1 MSIITKSTIDDRF
14 RRHLQSHSL
23 TLSAMQLSLLES
35 RLAGLTQIANS
46 ISDLIG
52 IDNFPLLES
61 GNVLFDQN
69 WLREFATGDIT
80 RCLGPE
86 FSIYH
91 GRRSP
96 RIPNGDLLL
105 VSRICEIDGIRGDF
119 SQKSIIQAEFDVT
132 DNAWFLQDQSGNEI
146 PVSILMEIALQPCGI
161 LSAWLKTQLK
171 YPEINFFFRN
181 LDGQIIR
188 SMDVDTRGKTIQTK
202 ATLLKTIFSGSTIIQ
217 YFEFSLTCE
226 SQTFLTGTTSFGYF
240 PEEPMALQVGLD
252 GGKATIPWGTREENR
267 SLLHYTEKMDGIV
280 KTDLPD
286 GKLRLITGIGTIQKD
301 DSHPNGYIYSKR
313 KNNPVDWFYTNHFF
327 EDPVMPG
334 SLGIE
339 AICQAFRSG
348 IHLLSNSDKPVKP
361 VNDSE
366 MKWKYRGQVLQR
378 NQNIRFD
385 IHISETIQKNE
396 SVIYIGTANLWAD
409 DLRIYEIQNLAF
421 IQ

>member
-1 MSIITKSTIDDRF
+1 MSTITESTIKDRF
-14 RRHLQSHSL
+14 QNHLLSHAMK
-23 TLSAMQLSLLES
+23 LSAIHLNLMES
-35 RLAGLTQIANS
+35 RQAGLAQIATS

-52 IDNFPLLES
+52 NDSVPSLES
-61 GNVLFDQN
+61 GTVLFDQN

-86 FSIYH
+86 FSIYR

-105 VSRICEIDGIRGDF
+105 VSRINKIEGVRGDF
-119 SQKSIIQAEFDVT
+119 TQESTIQAEFDVT
-132 DNAWFLQDQSGNEI
+132 ENAWFLQGQNRSEI
-146 PVSILMEIALQPCGI
+146 PISILMEIALQPCGI

-171 YPEINFFFRN
+171 YPEVNFFFRN
-181 LDGQIIR
+181 LDGQITR
-188 SMDVDTRGKTIQTK
+188 SKNIDTRGKTIQTR

-217 YFEFSLTCE
+217 HFEFTLSCE
-226 SQTFLTGTTSFGYF
+226 GQTFLTGTTSFGYF
-240 PEEPMALQVGLD
+240 PEETMASQVGLD
-252 GGKATIPWGTREENR
+252 GGKATIPWGKREENY
-267 SLLHYTEKMDGIV
+267 SLLHYTGKMDEIQEN
-280 KTDLPD
+280 DLPD

-301 DSHPNGYIYSKR
+301 GSHSHGYIYSER
-313 KNNPVDWFYTNHFF
+313 KNDPADWFYTNHFF

-348 IHLLSNSDKPVKP
+348 IHLLSNSNKPVKP
-361 VNDSE
+361 VAGSE
-366 MKWKYRGQVLQR
+366 MKWKYRGQVLQT

-385 IHISETIQKNE
+385 IHITEKIQKE
-396 SVIYIGTANLWAD
+396 DSVLYTGTANLWAD

-421 IQ
+421 VQ